1 MAAIEP
7 EGILQRVE
15 PLIRRAVPRIGDPAI
30 GLEQDGGA
38 EEAIAVPPVTRAGG
52 GAAEAEDALPQ
63 AVEPLALLGA
73 LEAFATVRRRRL
85 GLEPR
90 FDRGVLGVSPVEVG
104 HQVLDHLHVG
114 QRIHFHVP
122 LYLVDP
128 LDAGQ
133 GVDPVDVHGAT
144 AADPFPAGTAEGEGG
159 IGLVLDLDQGVEDHG
174 AAIIEI
180 DLEAVEPGIVALVRV
195 PAVDLEGLD
204 VPGPLRRGE
213 VLALD
218 DLGISR
224 KHEFNHRSGP

>member
-7 EGILQRVE
+7 EGIFQRGE
-15 PLIRRAVPRIGDPAI
+15 PLGRRAVPRIGDPAI

-73 LEAFATVRRRRL
+73 LEAFAAVGRRRL
-85 GLEPR
+85 VLEPR
-90 FDRGVLGVSPVEVG
+90 FNRGVLSVSLAQVG

-114 QRIHFHVP
+114 QRVHFHVP
-122 LYLVDP
+122 LYLADP

-159 IGLVLDLDQGVEDHG
+159 IGLVLDLDQGVENHG
-174 AAIIEI
+174 AAIVEI
-180 DLEAVEPGIVALVRV
+180 DLEAVEPGIVVLVRV
-195 PAVDLEGLD
+195 PAVDLEGLHL
-204 VPGPLRRGE
+204 PGPLRRGE
-213 VLALD
+213 VLAPD
-218 DLGISR
+218 DPGIPR
-224 KHEFNHRSGP
+224 KQKFNHHPGP